1 MTLDTGHKPVCREE
15 EGHNITSAAVDTS
28 VWTQWADSGQHEA
41 GTVHQEGPGW
51 KVQVF
56 GAELGEGGDIVDLSH
71 IAPSTIGECYLVCT
85 LSDMTRRLQ

>member
-1 MTLDTGHKPVCREE
+1 M
-15 EGHNITSAAVDTS
+15 
-28 VWTQWADSGQHEA
+28 Q
-41 GTVHQEGPGW
+41 TVGSMRLVQFIRKAPGW

-85 LSDMTRRLQ
+85 LSDMTGRVQ

>member
-15 EGHNITSAAVDTS
+15 EGHNITSAAVDTQCGLS
-28 VWTQWADSGQHEA
+28 VQTADIMRLVQFIRKA
-41 GTVHQEGPGW
+41 PGW

-71 IAPSTIGECYLVCT
+71 IAPSTIGEWFLVSMCT
-85 LSDMTRRLQ
+85 SSRHR

>member
-1 MTLDTGHKPVCREE
+1 MDSVCRQW
-15 EGHNITSAAVDTS
+15 TVDT
-28 VWTQWADSGQHEA
+28 DSMRLVQFIRKA
-41 GTVHQEGPGW
+41 PGW

>member
-1 MTLDTGHKPVCREE
+1 M
-15 EGHNITSAAVDTS
+15 
-28 VWTQWADSGQHEA
+28 Q
-41 GTVHQEGPGW
+41 TVGSMRLVQFIRKAPGW

-71 IAPSTIGECYLVCT
+71 IAPSTIGEWYLVCT